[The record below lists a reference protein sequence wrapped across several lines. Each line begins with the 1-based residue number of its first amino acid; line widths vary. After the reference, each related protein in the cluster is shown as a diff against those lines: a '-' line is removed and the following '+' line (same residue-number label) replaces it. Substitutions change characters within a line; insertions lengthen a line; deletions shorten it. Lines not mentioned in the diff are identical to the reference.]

1 MKPVNEPDNY
11 KKEIMGFWRVRAKE
25 LVGSGGQECLLRRGS
40 LH

>member
-25 LVGSGGQECLLRRGS
+25 LHVVTHFLNLL
-40 LH
+40 LFF